1 MCAIVKTKRVNYLP
15 PVCLQVV
22 STWQSALE
30 TGHSLTSLSWQLS
43 QKSILSCVDLAKC
56 TGVPRCHTVSLY
68 TVSCQS
74 AKCKL
79 DSSQPVNCLGGVI
92 AAILAIWIEEV
103 SGLSQKS
110 ILRVVCSWQ
119 SELQTGHHGVARY
132 CQFVHIRKI
141 SRNRYINVLSKLYP
155 T

>member
-1 MCAIVKTKRVNYLP
+1 MCVQLQDKEGQLFTSWVFAGCFYLVKCTGNWTQLNLIVLTTLTKIN
-15 PVCLQVV
+15 
-22 STWQSALE
+22 SK
-30 TGHSLTSLSWQLS
+30 LSGLGKVHW
-43 QKSILSCVDLAKC
+43 C
-56 TGVPRCHTVSLY
+56 TGVPRCHHVSLY

-79 DSSQPVNCLGGVI
+79 DSTQPVNCLGGVI

-132 CQFVHIRKI
+132 
-141 SRNRYINVLSKLYP
+141 
-155 T
+155 